1 MGFIKIPY
9 ICDVN
14 NDELF
19 GYIRKLK
26 DHPIQFKHREIYEGD
41 RYNNDQGS
49 EYLFEITGNKYSV
62 GYIYRT
68 EDDDDWAQAECYEMN
83 WCHCNDKHIEADE
96 VYQLIENYKSVV
108 RDNLL
113 KELGI

>member
-1 MGFIKIPY
+1 LGFIKIPY

-26 DHPIQFKHREIYEGD
+26 DYPIQFKHREIYEGD

-49 EYLFEITGNKYSV
+49 EYLFEIAGNKYSV

-68 EDDDDWAQAECYEMN
+68 EDDDDWAQAECYEIN
-83 WCHCNDKHIEADE
+83 WCNCNDKHIEAGE
-96 VYQLIENYKSVV
+96 VYKLIENYKSVV

>member
-9 ICDVN
+9 ICSVN
-14 NDELF
+14 NDKLF
-19 GYIRKLK
+19 GYIGKLK
-26 DHPIQFKHREIYEGD
+26 DHPIQFKLREISEGD
-41 RYNNDQGS
+41 RYNSDQGA
-49 EYLFEITGNKYSV
+49 EYKFEILGNKYSV

-83 WCHCNDKHIEADE
+83 WCHCNDKNIEADE
-96 VYQLIENYKSVV
+96 VYKLIENYKSVV
-108 RDNLL
+108 RDNVL

>member
-1 MGFIKIPY
+1 MT
-9 ICDVN
+9 

-19 GYIRKLK
+19 GYIGKLK
-26 DHPIQFKHREIYEGD
+26 EHDIQFKLREISEGD
-41 RYNNDQGS
+41 SYSSEQGA
-49 EYLFEITGNKYSV
+49 EYQFQILGNKYSV

-108 RDNLL
+108 RDNKL
-113 KELGI
+113 ETLGI

>member
-9 ICDVN
+9 LCCVN
-14 NDELF
+14 NDKLF
-19 GYIRKLK
+19 GYIGKLK
-26 DHPIQFKHREIYEGD
+26 DHPIQFKHREISEGD
-41 RYNNDQGS
+41 RYNNDQGA
-49 EYLFEITGNKYSV
+49 EYLFEISGNKYIV

-68 EDDDDWAQAECYEMN
+68 EDDDDWSQTECYEMN
-83 WCHCNDKHIEADE
+83 WCHCNDKNIEADE

-108 RDNLL
+108 RDNVL